1 MCRRARLKR
10 HFGNW
15 HWRPREIF
23 STHFKRVAQVREC
36 IFAAHV
42 AIERGGDLSGF
53 TVVLN
58 RELRSLVATPLV
70 WGAAAAVA
78 IPAGMGFA
86 FGGLVAG
93 SVADLSRAIG
103 ISLWCVGAAACVL
116 GARSV
121 PSERRAGTWDLTLAS
136 PIHIATVLHAK
147 FAAITVAGAAL
158 LLPICLQAIVLSTVA
173 TPSWSVIT
181 CGALGLWLI
190 IVAAS
195 GVGLLAGVVV
205 RSNAGAIVASL
216 TAIAAWIALCRGGQ
230 SLQWPAIASA
240 AFALDPLRRGEDFT
254 RGTVDLGSAVALLA
268 MGVGSAWCAGAWAIN
283 DAQMPTKR
291 RELQRFA
298 MCAGVFVAVVSTVIA
313 VRGASAPTVS
323 VQASSM
329 FSGSLQPATK
339 KFISQS
345 AAPMNITLL
354 SAKGNADLASL
365 RNARAVLARAS
376 RGVLADGTFLNCQEF
391 DSLELVDA
399 EKSAAMFEMIEAS
412 ESKNVNAWRQANDKG
427 LEVFRSIESF
437 ADASEAQ
444 IQTLSN
450 ALAKD
455 DPARVKLES
464 FAAAMNKTAL
474 QGQSVRE
481 AISQMAT
488 PTPERPL
495 GNAEGAGRTLANEL
509 KWWSNTLQQVADIV
523 ANRLQTFTPAMATIA
538 RQTQRNCARHAEQAK
553 AAQDQIDQLPPLR
566 LSEVAAAMQY
576 PPTLIVSGTKG
587 VAAIPAWQMRTSVDA
602 TELAL
607 AEAIRCA
614 EGAPR
619 IAATI
624 VHAQS
629 ASPLESVSGGGDLSH
644 IVQSL
649 RAARIEVDEWNPSKG
664 ARPFTQGVKRVWI
677 VVPPLDRSAQEPDA
691 DESAL
696 LAATRQL
703 ASEGENIF
711 ITATANPFAAMG
723 MSDPWADLFQY
734 AGLRAKSGQVV
745 LDLGARSENVKELRS
760 FIEFSGSD
768 LGHGAGMSS
777 ANENILWP
785 MPIPIEI
792 TKRES
797 WTATAVE
804 LIQPAPQRWI
814 ESDPRVV
821 SRSMDAAPE
830 GKVFTQAIPVLVVA
844 QRDDGI
850 RLAISGGLSW
860 LLTLH
865 SGMSDGDSRTLRFP
879 GNRDLA
885 IGVIRWLAGSEAIST
900 AADTGRVPELGQ
912 QSRVILSAFSLVVI
926 PLSMAL
932 TGSLI
937 WKSRKR
943 R

>member
-1 MCRRARLKR
+1 MA
-10 HFGNW
+10 F
-15 HWRPREIF
+15 
-23 STHFKRVAQVREC
+23 
-36 IFAAHV
+36 
-42 AIERGGDLSGF
+42 
-53 TVVLN
+53 N

-70 WGAAAAVA
+70 WGAAAAAA

-103 ISLWCVGAAACVL
+103 ISLWCVAAAACAL
-116 GARSV
+116 AARSV

-136 PIHIATVLHAK
+136 PINVATVLHAK
-147 FAAITVAGAAL
+147 FAAIAVASVVML
-158 LLPICLQAIVLSTVA
+158 IPIFLQAIVLSTFA
-173 TPSWSVIT
+173 APSWSVIT
-181 CGALGLWLI
+181 CGVFGLWLI
-190 IVAAS
+190 IVAAV

-230 SLQWPAIASA
+230 SLHWPAIASA

-254 RGTVDLGSAVALLA
+254 RGTLDLGSAVALLA
-268 MGVGSAWCAGAWAIN
+268 MGVGGAWCAGAWAIS
-283 DAQMPTKR
+283 DAEMPRKS

-298 MCAGVFVAVVSTVIA
+298 MCVGVFAAVVSTVLA
-313 VRGASAPTVS
+313 VRGSGAPAARVEASTL
-323 VQASSM
+323 
-329 FSGSLQPATK
+329 FSGSLQFATK
-339 KFISQS
+339 KLIAQC
-345 AAPMNITLL
+345 AGPMNITLFT
-354 SAKGNADLASL
+354 SKGNVDPEAL

-376 RGVLADGTFLNCQEF
+376 GVALAEGAILNCQEL
-391 DSLELVDA
+391 DSLDAADA
-399 EKSAAMFEMIEAS
+399 EKSAAMFEIIEAS
-412 ESKNVNAWRQANDKG
+412 ESKNVNAWRQANEKG
-427 LEVFRSIESF
+427 LEAFRSIESF
-437 ADASEAQ
+437 ADASVAQ
-444 IQTLSN
+444 IQTLAN

-455 DPARVKLES
+455 DTARVKLES
-464 FAAAMNKTAL
+464 FAAAMNKTAS
-474 QGQSVRE
+474 QGHVVRE
-481 AISQMAT
+481 AISQLAT
-488 PTPERPL
+488 PTAEQPL
-495 GNAEGAGRTLANEL
+495 GNAEGAGRKLANEL
-509 KWWSNTLQQVADIV
+509 KWWSSTLQEVADI
-523 ANRLQTFTPAMATIA
+523 ARNRLQNLTPAMATIA
-538 RQTQRNCARHAEQAK
+538 RQTQQNCARHAEQAK

-607 AEAIRCA
+607 VEAIRCA

-691 DESAL
+691 AESAL

-768 LGHGAGMSS
+768 VGHGAGMSS

-785 MPIPIEI
+785 MPIPIDI

-865 SGMSDGDSRTLRFP
+865 SGMSDGDSRALRFP

>member
-1 MCRRARLKR
+1 MA
-10 HFGNW
+10 F
-15 HWRPREIF
+15 
-23 STHFKRVAQVREC
+23 
-36 IFAAHV
+36 
-42 AIERGGDLSGF
+42 
-53 TVVLN
+53 N

-70 WGAAAAVA
+70 WGAAAAAA

-103 ISLWCVGAAACVL
+103 ISLWCVAAAACAL
-116 GARSV
+116 AARSV

-136 PIHIATVLHAK
+136 PINVATVLHAK
-147 FAAITVAGAAL
+147 FAAIAVASVVML
-158 LLPICLQAIVLSTVA
+158 IPIFLQAIVLSTFA
-173 TPSWSVIT
+173 APSWSVIT
-181 CGALGLWLI
+181 CGVFGLWLI
-190 IVAAS
+190 IVAAA

-230 SLQWPAIASA
+230 SLHWPAIASA

-254 RGTVDLGSAVALLA
+254 RGTLDLGSAVALLA
-268 MGVGSAWCAGAWAIN
+268 MGVGGAWCAGAWAIS
-283 DAQMPTKR
+283 DAEMPRKS

-298 MCAGVFVAVVSTVIA
+298 MCVGVFAAVVSTVLA
-313 VRGASAPTVS
+313 VRGSGAPAARVEASTL
-323 VQASSM
+323 
-329 FSGSLQPATK
+329 FSGSLQFATK
-339 KFISQS
+339 KLIAQC
-345 AAPMNITLL
+345 AGPMNITLFT
-354 SAKGNADLASL
+354 SKGNVDPEAL

-376 RGVLADGTFLNCQEF
+376 GVALAEGAILNCQEL
-391 DSLELVDA
+391 DSLDAADA
-399 EKSAAMFEMIEAS
+399 EKSAAMFEIIEAS
-412 ESKNVNAWRQANDKG
+412 ESKNVNAWRQANEKG
-427 LEVFRSIESF
+427 LEAFRSIESF
-437 ADASEAQ
+437 ADASVAQ
-444 IQTLSN
+444 IQTLAN

-455 DPARVKLES
+455 DTARVKLES
-464 FAAAMNKTAL
+464 FAAAMNKTAS
-474 QGQSVRE
+474 QGHVVRE
-481 AISQMAT
+481 AISKLAT
-488 PTPERPL
+488 PTAEQPL
-495 GNAEGAGRTLANEL
+495 GNAEGAGRKLANEL
-509 KWWSNTLQQVADIV
+509 KWWSSTLQEVADI
-523 ANRLQTFTPAMATIA
+523 ARNRLQNLTPAMATIA
-538 RQTQRNCARHAEQAK
+538 RQTQQNCARHAEQAK

-607 AEAIRCA
+607 VEAIRCA

-691 DESAL
+691 AESAL

-768 LGHGAGMSS
+768 VGHGAGMSS

-785 MPIPIEI
+785 MPIPIDI

-865 SGMSDGDSRTLRFP
+865 SGMSDGDSRALRFP

>member
-1 MCRRARLKR
+1 MA
-10 HFGNW
+10 F
-15 HWRPREIF
+15 
-23 STHFKRVAQVREC
+23 
-36 IFAAHV
+36 
-42 AIERGGDLSGF
+42 
-53 TVVLN
+53 N

-70 WGAAAAVA
+70 WGAAAAAA

-103 ISLWCVGAAACVL
+103 ISLWCVAAAACAL
-116 GARSV
+116 AARSV

-136 PIHIATVLHAK
+136 PINVATVLHAK
-147 FAAITVAGAAL
+147 FAAIAVASVVML
-158 LLPICLQAIVLSTVA
+158 IPIFLQAIVLSTFA
-173 TPSWSVIT
+173 APSWSVIT
-181 CGALGLWLI
+181 CGVFGLWLI
-190 IVAAS
+190 IVAAV

-230 SLQWPAIASA
+230 SLHWPAIASA

-254 RGTVDLGSAVALLA
+254 RGTLDLGSAVALLA
-268 MGVGSAWCAGAWAIN
+268 MGVGGAWCAGAWAIS
-283 DAQMPTKR
+283 DAEMPRKS

-298 MCAGVFVAVVSTVIA
+298 MCVGVFAAVVSTVLA
-313 VRGASAPTVS
+313 VRGSGAPAARVEASTL
-323 VQASSM
+323 
-329 FSGSLQPATK
+329 FSGSLQFATK
-339 KFISQS
+339 KLIAQC
-345 AAPMNITLL
+345 AGPMNITLFT
-354 SAKGNADLASL
+354 SKGNVDPEAL

-376 RGVLADGTFLNCQEF
+376 GVALAEGAILNCQEL
-391 DSLELVDA
+391 DSLDAADA
-399 EKSAAMFEMIEAS
+399 EKSAAMFEIIEAS
-412 ESKNVNAWRQANDKG
+412 ESKNVNAWRQANEKG
-427 LEVFRSIESF
+427 LEAFRSIESF
-437 ADASEAQ
+437 ADASVAQ
-444 IQTLSN
+444 IQTLAN

-455 DPARVKLES
+455 DTARVKLES
-464 FAAAMNKTAL
+464 FAAAMNKTAS
-474 QGQSVRE
+474 QGHVVRE
-481 AISQMAT
+481 AISQLAT
-488 PTPERPL
+488 PTAEQPL
-495 GNAEGAGRTLANEL
+495 GNAEGAGRKLANEL
-509 KWWSNTLQQVADIV
+509 KWWSSTLQEVADI
-523 ANRLQTFTPAMATIA
+523 ARNRLQNLTPAMATIA
-538 RQTQRNCARHAEQAK
+538 RQTQQNCARHAEQAK

-607 AEAIRCA
+607 VEAIRCA

-691 DESAL
+691 AESAL

-768 LGHGAGMSS
+768 VGHGAGMSS

-865 SGMSDGDSRTLRFP
+865 SGMSDGDSRALRFP

>member
-1 MCRRARLKR
+1 M
-10 HFGNW
+10 
-15 HWRPREIF
+15 
-23 STHFKRVAQVREC
+23 
-36 IFAAHV
+36 
-42 AIERGGDLSGF
+42 SGF
-53 TVVLN
+53 AVAFN

-70 WGAAAAVA
+70 WGAAAAA
-78 IPAGMGFA
+78 SIPAGMGFA

-103 ISLWCVGAAACVL
+103 ISLWCVGAAACAL
-116 GARSV
+116 AARSV

-136 PIHIATVLHAK
+136 PINVATVLHAK
-147 FAAITVAGAAL
+147 FAAIVVASVAL
-158 LLPICLQAIVLSTVA
+158 LIPIFLQAIVLSTVA
-173 TPSWSVIT
+173 APSWSVIT
-181 CGALGLWLI
+181 CGVFGLWLI
-190 IVAAS
+190 IVAAT

-230 SLQWPAIASA
+230 SLHWPMLASA

-254 RGTVDLGSAVALLA
+254 RGTFDLGSAVALMA
-268 MGVGSAWCAGAWAIN
+268 MGVGGAWCAGAWAN
-283 DAQMPTKR
+283 SDAEIPSKR
-291 RELQRFA
+291 RELQRCA
-298 MCAGVFVAVVSTVIA
+298 MCVGVFVAVVATVLA
-313 VRGASAPTVS
+313 VRGSGAPNARVEASA
-323 VQASSM
+323 M
-329 FSGSLQPATK
+329 FSGSLQSATK
-339 KFISQS
+339 KFIAQCAS
-345 AAPMNITLL
+345 PMNITLL
-354 SAKGNADLASL
+354 SAKGNADAAAL

-376 RGVLADGTFLNCQEF
+376 GGVLADGTYLNCQEF
-391 DSLELVDA
+391 DSLELADA
-399 EKSAAMFEMIEAS
+399 ERTAAMFEMIEAS
-412 ESKNVNAWRQANDKG
+412 ESKNVNAWRQANAKG
-427 LEVFRSIESF
+427 LEAFRSIESF
-437 ADASEAQ
+437 ADASVAQ
-444 IQTLSN
+444 IQTLAN

-455 DPARVKLES
+455 DTARTKLDS
-464 FAAAMNKTAL
+464 LAAAMNKTAS
-474 QGQSVRE
+474 QGHAVRE

-488 PTPERPL
+488 PTTERPL
-495 GNAEGAGRTLANEL
+495 GNAEGAGRKLANEL
-509 KWWSNTLQQVADIV
+509 KWWSSTLQEVADISG
-523 ANRLQTFTPAMATIA
+523 NRLQNITPAMAMIA
-538 RQTQRNCARHAEQAK
+538 RQTQRNCALHAEQAK

-587 VAAIPAWQMRTSVDA
+587 VAAIPSWQMRTSVDA

-624 VHAQS
+624 VHAQ
-629 ASPLESVSGGGDLSH
+629 ATSPTESVSAGGDLSL

-649 RAARIEVDEWNPSKG
+649 RAARIEVDEWNPSKTT
-664 ARPFTQGVKRVWI
+664 RPLTQGVKRVWI
-677 VVPPLDRSAQEPDA
+677 VVPPLDRSAQEPDPA
-691 DESAL
+691 EIAL

-703 ASEGENIF
+703 VSEGENIF
-711 ITATANPFAAMG
+711 VTATPNPFAAMG
-723 MSDPWADLFQY
+723 ISDPWADLFQF
-734 AGLRAKSGQVV
+734 AGVRAKSGQVV

-760 FIEFSGSD
+760 FIEFSGSAV
-768 LGHGAGMSS
+768 GQGASMA

-797 WTATAVE
+797 WTATVVE
-804 LIQPAPQRWI
+804 SIPPAPQRWI

-821 SRSMDAAPE
+821 SRSIEAAPS
-830 GKVFTQAIPVLVVA
+830 GKVFTQGVPVLVVV

-865 SGMSDGDSRTLRFP
+865 SGMSEGDMRTLRYP

-885 IGVIRWLAGSEAIST
+885 IGVIRWLAGSEPIST
-900 AADTGRVPELGQ
+900 VADTGRVPELGEQ
-912 QSRVILSAFSLVVI
+912 ARVILSAMSLLAI

>member
-1 MCRRARLKR
+1 MA
-10 HFGNW
+10 F
-15 HWRPREIF
+15 
-23 STHFKRVAQVREC
+23 
-36 IFAAHV
+36 
-42 AIERGGDLSGF
+42 
-53 TVVLN
+53 N

-70 WGAAAAVA
+70 WGAAAAAA

-103 ISLWCVGAAACVL
+103 ISLWCVAAAACAL
-116 GARSV
+116 AARSV

-136 PIHIATVLHAK
+136 PINVATVLHAK
-147 FAAITVAGAAL
+147 FAAIAVASVVML
-158 LLPICLQAIVLSTVA
+158 IPIFLQAIVLSTFA
-173 TPSWSVIT
+173 APSWSVIT
-181 CGALGLWLI
+181 CGVFGLWLI
-190 IVAAS
+190 IVAAV

-230 SLQWPAIASA
+230 SLHWPAIASA

-254 RGTVDLGSAVALLA
+254 RGTLDLGSAVALLA
-268 MGVGSAWCAGAWAIN
+268 MGVGGAWCAGAWAIS
-283 DAQMPTKR
+283 DAEMPRKS

-298 MCAGVFVAVVSTVIA
+298 MCVGVFAAVVSTVLA
-313 VRGASAPTVS
+313 VRGSGAPAARVEASTL
-323 VQASSM
+323 
-329 FSGSLQPATK
+329 FSGSLQFATK
-339 KFISQS
+339 KLIAQC
-345 AAPMNITLL
+345 AGPMNITLFT
-354 SAKGNADLASL
+354 SKGNVDPEAL

-376 RGVLADGTFLNCQEF
+376 GVALAEGAILNCQEL
-391 DSLELVDA
+391 DSLDAADA

-412 ESKNVNAWRQANDKG
+412 ESKNVNAWRQANDNG
-427 LEVFRSIESF
+427 LEAFRSIESF
-437 ADASEAQ
+437 ADASVAQ

-455 DPARVKLES
+455 DTARVKLES
-464 FAAAMNKTAL
+464 FTAAMNKTAS
-474 QGQSVRE
+474 QGHVVRE
-481 AISQMAT
+481 AISKLAT
-488 PTPERPL
+488 PTAEQPL
-495 GNAEGAGRTLANEL
+495 GNAEGAGRKLANEL
-509 KWWSNTLQQVADIV
+509 KWWSSTLQEVADI
-523 ANRLQTFTPAMATIA
+523 AGNRLQNLTPAMATIA
-538 RQTQRNCARHAEQAK
+538 RQTQQNCARHAEQAK

-607 AEAIRCA
+607 VEAIRCA

-691 DESAL
+691 AESAL

-768 LGHGAGMSS
+768 VGHGAGMSS

-865 SGMSDGDSRTLRFP
+865 SGMSDGDSRALRFP

-912 QSRVILSAFSLVVI
+912 RSRVILSAFSLVVI

>member
-1 MCRRARLKR
+1 M
-10 HFGNW
+10 
-15 HWRPREIF
+15 
-23 STHFKRVAQVREC
+23 
-36 IFAAHV
+36 
-42 AIERGGDLSGF
+42 
-53 TVVLN
+53 VLN

-147 FAAITVAGAAL
+147 FAAIAVAGVAL
-158 LLPICLQAIVLSTVA
+158 LLPIFLEAIVLSTVA

-190 IVAAS
+190 IVAAA

-230 SLQWPAIASA
+230 SLHWPAIASA

-254 RGTVDLGSAVALLA
+254 RGTVDLGSAMALLA

-437 ADASEAQ
+437 ADASDAQ

-495 GNAEGAGRTLANEL
+495 GNAEGAGRKLANEL

-607 AEAIRCA
+607 VEAIRCA

-691 DESAL
+691 AESAL

-768 LGHGAGMSS
+768 VGHGAGMSS

-785 MPIPIEI
+785 MPIPIDI

-865 SGMSDGDSRTLRFP
+865 SGMSDGDSRALRFP

>member
-1 MCRRARLKR
+1 MA
-10 HFGNW
+10 F
-15 HWRPREIF
+15 
-23 STHFKRVAQVREC
+23 
-36 IFAAHV
+36 
-42 AIERGGDLSGF
+42 
-53 TVVLN
+53 N

-70 WGAAAAVA
+70 WGAAAAAA

-103 ISLWCVGAAACVL
+103 ISLWCVAAAACAL
-116 GARSV
+116 AARSV

-136 PIHIATVLHAK
+136 PINVATVLHAK
-147 FAAITVAGAAL
+147 FAAIAVASVVML
-158 LLPICLQAIVLSTVA
+158 IPIFLQAIVLSTFA
-173 TPSWSVIT
+173 APSWSVIT
-181 CGALGLWLI
+181 CGVFGLWLI
-190 IVAAS
+190 IVAAA

-230 SLQWPAIASA
+230 SLHWPAIASA

-254 RGTVDLGSAVALLA
+254 RGTLDLGSAVALLA
-268 MGVGSAWCAGAWAIN
+268 MGVGGAWCAGAWAIS
-283 DAQMPTKR
+283 DAEMPRKS

-298 MCAGVFVAVVSTVIA
+298 MCVGVFAAVVSTVLA
-313 VRGASAPTVS
+313 VRGSGAPAARVEASTL
-323 VQASSM
+323 
-329 FSGSLQPATK
+329 FSGSLQFATK
-339 KFISQS
+339 KLIAQC
-345 AAPMNITLL
+345 AGPMNITLFT
-354 SAKGNADLASL
+354 SKGNVDPEAL

-376 RGVLADGTFLNCQEF
+376 GVALAEGAILNCQEL
-391 DSLELVDA
+391 DSLDAADA
-399 EKSAAMFEMIEAS
+399 EKSAAMFEIIEAS
-412 ESKNVNAWRQANDKG
+412 ESKNVNAWRQANEKG
-427 LEVFRSIESF
+427 LEAFRSIESF
-437 ADASEAQ
+437 ADASVAQ
-444 IQTLSN
+444 IQTLAN

-455 DPARVKLES
+455 DTARVKLES
-464 FAAAMNKTAL
+464 FAAAMNKTAS
-474 QGQSVRE
+474 QGHVVRE
-481 AISQMAT
+481 AISKLAT
-488 PTPERPL
+488 PTAEQPL
-495 GNAEGAGRTLANEL
+495 GNAEGAGRKLANEL
-509 KWWSNTLQQVADIV
+509 KWWSSTLQEVADI
-523 ANRLQTFTPAMATIA
+523 AGNRLQNLTPAMATIA
-538 RQTQRNCARHAEQAK
+538 RQTQQNCARHAEQAK

-607 AEAIRCA
+607 VEAIRCA

-691 DESAL
+691 AESAL

-768 LGHGAGMSS
+768 VGHGAGMSS

-865 SGMSDGDSRTLRFP
+865 SGMSDGDSRALRFP

>member
-1 MCRRARLKR
+1 MA
-10 HFGNW
+10 F
-15 HWRPREIF
+15 
-23 STHFKRVAQVREC
+23 
-36 IFAAHV
+36 
-42 AIERGGDLSGF
+42 
-53 TVVLN
+53 N

-70 WGAAAAVA
+70 WGAAAAAA

-103 ISLWCVGAAACVL
+103 ISLWCVAAAACAL
-116 GARSV
+116 AARSV

-136 PIHIATVLHAK
+136 PINVATVLHAK
-147 FAAITVAGAAL
+147 FAAIAVASVVML
-158 LLPICLQAIVLSTVA
+158 IPIFLQAIVLSTFA
-173 TPSWSVIT
+173 APSWSVIT
-181 CGALGLWLI
+181 CGVFGLWLI
-190 IVAAS
+190 IVAAV

-230 SLQWPAIASA
+230 SLHWPAIASA

-254 RGTVDLGSAVALLA
+254 RGTLDLGSAVALLA
-268 MGVGSAWCAGAWAIN
+268 MGVGGAWCAGAWAIS
-283 DAQMPTKR
+283 DAEMPRKS

-298 MCAGVFVAVVSTVIA
+298 MCVGVFAAVVSTVLA
-313 VRGASAPTVS
+313 VRGSGAPAARVEASTL
-323 VQASSM
+323 
-329 FSGSLQPATK
+329 FSGSLQFATK
-339 KFISQS
+339 KLIAQC
-345 AAPMNITLL
+345 AGPMNITLFT
-354 SAKGNADLASL
+354 SKGNVDPEAL

-376 RGVLADGTFLNCQEF
+376 GVALAEGAILNCQEL
-391 DSLELVDA
+391 DSLDAADA
-399 EKSAAMFEMIEAS
+399 EKSAAMFEIIEAS
-412 ESKNVNAWRQANDKG
+412 ESKNVNAWRQANEKG
-427 LEVFRSIESF
+427 LEAFRSIESF
-437 ADASEAQ
+437 ADASVAQ
-444 IQTLSN
+444 IQTLAN

-455 DPARVKLES
+455 DTARVKLES
-464 FAAAMNKTAL
+464 FAAAMNKTAS
-474 QGQSVRE
+474 QGHVVRE
-481 AISQMAT
+481 AISKLAT
-488 PTPERPL
+488 PTAEQPL
-495 GNAEGAGRTLANEL
+495 GNAEGAGRKLANEL
-509 KWWSNTLQQVADIV
+509 KWWSSTLQEVADI
-523 ANRLQTFTPAMATIA
+523 ARNRLQNLTPAMATIA
-538 RQTQRNCARHAEQAK
+538 RQTQQNCARHAEQAK

-607 AEAIRCA
+607 VEAIRCA

-691 DESAL
+691 AESAL

-768 LGHGAGMSS
+768 VGHGAGMSS

-865 SGMSDGDSRTLRFP
+865 SGMSDGDSRALRFP

-912 QSRVILSAFSLVVI
+912 RSRVILSAFSLVVI

>member
-1 MCRRARLKR
+1 MA
-10 HFGNW
+10 F
-15 HWRPREIF
+15 
-23 STHFKRVAQVREC
+23 
-36 IFAAHV
+36 
-42 AIERGGDLSGF
+42 
-53 TVVLN
+53 N

-70 WGAAAAVA
+70 WGAAAAAA

-103 ISLWCVGAAACVL
+103 ISLWCVAAAACAL
-116 GARSV
+116 AARSV

-136 PIHIATVLHAK
+136 PINVATVLHAK
-147 FAAITVAGAAL
+147 FAAIAVASVVML
-158 LLPICLQAIVLSTVA
+158 IPIFLQAIVLSTFA
-173 TPSWSVIT
+173 APSWSVIT
-181 CGALGLWLI
+181 CGVFGLWLI
-190 IVAAS
+190 IVAAV

-230 SLQWPAIASA
+230 SLHWPAIASA

-254 RGTVDLGSAVALLA
+254 RGTLDLGSAVALLA
-268 MGVGSAWCAGAWAIN
+268 MGVGGAWCAGAWAIS
-283 DAQMPTKR
+283 DAEMPRKS

-298 MCAGVFVAVVSTVIA
+298 MCVGVFAAVVSTVLA
-313 VRGASAPTVS
+313 VRGSGAPAARVEASTL
-323 VQASSM
+323 
-329 FSGSLQPATK
+329 FSGSLQFATK
-339 KFISQS
+339 KLIAQC
-345 AAPMNITLL
+345 AGPMNITLFT
-354 SAKGNADLASL
+354 SKGNVDPEAL

-376 RGVLADGTFLNCQEF
+376 GVALAEGAILNCQEL
-391 DSLELVDA
+391 DSLDAADA
-399 EKSAAMFEMIEAS
+399 EKSAAMFEIIEAS
-412 ESKNVNAWRQANDKG
+412 ESKNVNAWRQANEKG
-427 LEVFRSIESF
+427 LEAFRSIESF
-437 ADASEAQ
+437 ADASVAQ
-444 IQTLSN
+444 IQTLAN

-455 DPARVKLES
+455 DTARVKLES
-464 FAAAMNKTAL
+464 FAAAMNKTAS
-474 QGQSVRE
+474 QGHVVRE
-481 AISQMAT
+481 AISKLAT
-488 PTPERPL
+488 PTAEQPL
-495 GNAEGAGRTLANEL
+495 GNAEGAGRKLANEL
-509 KWWSNTLQQVADIV
+509 KWWSSTLQEVADI
-523 ANRLQTFTPAMATIA
+523 AGNRLQNLTPAMATIA
-538 RQTQRNCARHAEQAK
+538 RQTQQNCARHAEQAK

-607 AEAIRCA
+607 VEAIRCA

-691 DESAL
+691 AESAL

-768 LGHGAGMSS
+768 VGHGAGMSS

-865 SGMSDGDSRTLRFP
+865 SGMSDGDSRALRFP

>member
-1 MCRRARLKR
+1 M
-10 HFGNW
+10 
-15 HWRPREIF
+15 
-23 STHFKRVAQVREC
+23 
-36 IFAAHV
+36 
-42 AIERGGDLSGF
+42 
-53 TVVLN
+53 VLN

-103 ISLWCVGAAACVL
+103 ISLWCVGTAACVL

-147 FAAITVAGAAL
+147 FTAIAVAGAAL
-158 LLPICLQAIVLSTVA
+158 LLPIFLQAIVLSTVA

-230 SLQWPAIASA
+230 SLHWPAIASA

-283 DAQMPTKR
+283 DAQMPTKS

-412 ESKNVNAWRQANDKG
+412 ESKNVNAWRQANDTG

-444 IQTLSN
+444 IQTLAN

-495 GNAEGAGRTLANEL
+495 GNAEGAGRKLANEL

-523 ANRLQTFTPAMATIA
+523 ANRLQTFTPAMATIV

-649 RAARIEVDEWNPSKG
+649 RAARVEVDEWNPSKG

-691 DESAL
+691 AESAL

-768 LGHGAGMSS
+768 VGHGAGMSS

-865 SGMSDGDSRTLRFP
+865 SGMSDGDSRALRFP

>member
-1 MCRRARLKR
+1 M
-10 HFGNW
+10 
-15 HWRPREIF
+15 
-23 STHFKRVAQVREC
+23 
-36 IFAAHV
+36 
-42 AIERGGDLSGF
+42 
-53 TVVLN
+53 VLN

-190 IVAAS
+190 IVAAA

-495 GNAEGAGRTLANEL
+495 GNAEGAGRKLANEL

-691 DESAL
+691 AESAL

-865 SGMSDGDSRTLRFP
+865 SGMSDGDSRALRFP

>member
-1 MCRRARLKR
+1 MA
-10 HFGNW
+10 F
-15 HWRPREIF
+15 
-23 STHFKRVAQVREC
+23 
-36 IFAAHV
+36 
-42 AIERGGDLSGF
+42 
-53 TVVLN
+53 N

-70 WGAAAAVA
+70 WGAAAAAA

-103 ISLWCVGAAACVL
+103 ISLWCVAAAACAL
-116 GARSV
+116 AARSV

-136 PIHIATVLHAK
+136 PINVATVLHAK
-147 FAAITVAGAAL
+147 FAAIAVASVVML
-158 LLPICLQAIVLSTVA
+158 IPIFLQAIVLSTFA
-173 TPSWSVIT
+173 APSWSVIT
-181 CGALGLWLI
+181 CGVFGLWLI
-190 IVAAS
+190 IVAAA

-230 SLQWPAIASA
+230 SLHWPAIASA

-254 RGTVDLGSAVALLA
+254 RGTLDLGSAVALLA
-268 MGVGSAWCAGAWAIN
+268 MGVGGAWCAGAWAIS
-283 DAQMPTKR
+283 DAEMPRKS

-298 MCAGVFVAVVSTVIA
+298 MCVGVFAAVVSTVLA
-313 VRGASAPTVS
+313 VRGSGAPAARVEASTL
-323 VQASSM
+323 
-329 FSGSLQPATK
+329 FSGSLQFATK
-339 KFISQS
+339 KLIAQC
-345 AAPMNITLL
+345 AGPMNITLFT
-354 SAKGNADLASL
+354 SKGNVDPEAL

-376 RGVLADGTFLNCQEF
+376 GVALAEGAILNCQEL
-391 DSLELVDA
+391 DSLDAADA
-399 EKSAAMFEMIEAS
+399 EKSAAMFEIIEAS
-412 ESKNVNAWRQANDKG
+412 ESKNVNAWRQANEKG
-427 LEVFRSIESF
+427 LEAFRSIESF
-437 ADASEAQ
+437 ADASVAQ
-444 IQTLSN
+444 IQTLAN

-455 DPARVKLES
+455 DTARVKLES
-464 FAAAMNKTAL
+464 FAAAMNKTAS
-474 QGQSVRE
+474 QGHVVRE
-481 AISQMAT
+481 AISQLAT
-488 PTPERPL
+488 PTAEQPL
-495 GNAEGAGRTLANEL
+495 GNAEGAGRKLANEL
-509 KWWSNTLQQVADIV
+509 KWWSSTLQEVADI
-523 ANRLQTFTPAMATIA
+523 AGNRLQNLTPAMATIA
-538 RQTQRNCARHAEQAK
+538 RQTQQNCARHAEQAK

-607 AEAIRCA
+607 VEAIRCA

-691 DESAL
+691 AESAL

-768 LGHGAGMSS
+768 VGHGAGMSS

-865 SGMSDGDSRTLRFP
+865 SGMSDGDSRALRFP

-912 QSRVILSAFSLVVI
+912 RSRVILSAFSLVVI

>member
-1 MCRRARLKR
+1 M
-10 HFGNW
+10 
-15 HWRPREIF
+15 I
-23 STHFKRVAQVREC
+23 
-36 IFAAHV
+36 
-42 AIERGGDLSGF
+42 
-53 TVVLN
+53 LN

-147 FAAITVAGAAL
+147 FAAIAVAGAAL
-158 LLPICLQAIVLSTVA
+158 LLPIFLQAIVLSTVA

-230 SLQWPAIASA
+230 SLHWPAIASA

-283 DAQMPTKR
+283 DTEMPTKR

-298 MCAGVFVAVVSTVIA
+298 MCAGVFAAVVSTVIA

-323 VQASSM
+323 VEASSM

-376 RGVLADGTFLNCQEF
+376 RGVLANGTFLNCQEF

-437 ADASEAQ
+437 ADASDAQ

-495 GNAEGAGRTLANEL
+495 GNAEGAGRKLANEL

-576 PPTLIVSGTKG
+576 PPTLIVSGTNG

-691 DESAL
+691 AESGL

-745 LDLGARSENVKELRS
+745 LDLGARSENVKEIRS

-768 LGHGAGMSS
+768 VGHGAGMSS

-865 SGMSDGDSRTLRFP
+865 SGMSDGDSRALRFP

>member
-1 MCRRARLKR
+1 M
-10 HFGNW
+10 
-15 HWRPREIF
+15 
-23 STHFKRVAQVREC
+23 
-36 IFAAHV
+36 
-42 AIERGGDLSGF
+42 SGF
-53 TVVLN
+53 AVVLN

-147 FAAITVAGAAL
+147 FTAIAVAGAAL
-158 LLPICLQAIVLSTVA
+158 LLPIFLQAIVLSTVA

-190 IVAAS
+190 IVAAA

-230 SLQWPAIASA
+230 SLHWPAIASA

-283 DAQMPTKR
+283 DAQMPTKS

-412 ESKNVNAWRQANDKG
+412 ESKNVNAWRQANDTG

-444 IQTLSN
+444 IQTLAN

-495 GNAEGAGRTLANEL
+495 GNAEGAGRKLANEL

-523 ANRLQTFTPAMATIA
+523 ANRLQTFTPAMATIV

-691 DESAL
+691 AESAL

-768 LGHGAGMSS
+768 VGHGAGMSS

-865 SGMSDGDSRTLRFP
+865 SGMSDGDSRALRFP